1 MRISLLLAR
10 EPFGT
15 IVERTLESFL
25 PMLTGSPQEVHWRQR
40 TAEQNPQAQ
49 RFWVNVYLNAI
60 VHGSAP
66 RNVLNPVLREF
77 GTSLSRWRR
86 PFQRLYM
93 EMAASP
99 LARRRL
105 SQAAI
110 DLTPGFERPERWL
123 ILGGNYKLRL
133 LCRDEELCY
142 SVVKHGFP
150 MRFMEREIQARRSAA
165 SAGIP
170 TPELLD
176 ADESAGWLLERYIE
190 GTPLN
195 RLASEE
201 EAAAVLDRLAVPLA
215 EWSRATAHSMPV
227 REYALR
233 LLAES
238 RQHLGL
244 RSRFTPQMQG
254 ALERVL
260 LLLERRF
267 ENATGSVTLATCHGD
282 LQPGNVLQGTTDWV
296 INWEYAGIRQ
306 LGYDPLV
313 WSLAL
318 RFPEGLAGRLRR
330 FETEGAGSRANWIG
344 HWREDA
350 GGRSVSDRRRV
361 LEILALEELALGL
374 EEQDVEAIQG
384 VPTGLEKVVRG
395 FAEWIEGH
403 E

>member
-15 IVERTLESFL
+15 IVERTLENFL
-25 PMLTGSPQEVHWRQR
+25 PMLTGRPQEVHWRERSAVQ
-40 TAEQNPQAQ
+40 APQAQ
-49 RFWVNVYLNAI
+49 RFWVNAYLNAI

-66 RNVLNPVLREF
+66 REVLNPVVREF

-93 EMAASP
+93 EAAASP

-105 SQAAI
+105 SQAVL
-110 DLTPGFERPERWL
+110 DLTPGFERPGTWL

-133 LCRDEELCY
+133 LSREEDLCY

-150 MRFMEREIQARRSAA
+150 KRFMEREIQARRSAA

-170 TPELLD
+170 TPELVD

-195 RLASEE
+195 RLASDDES
-201 EAAAVLDRLAVPLA
+201 AAVLDRLAVPLA
-215 EWSRATAHSMPV
+215 AWSRASAHSLPV
-227 REYALR
+227 REYASR
-233 LLAES
+233 LIEES
-238 RQHLGL
+238 RRHLGA
-244 RSRFTPQMQG
+244 RVRFTSALRG
-254 ALERVL
+254 ALTRVL
-260 LLLERRF
+260 MLLEERF
-267 ENATGSVTLATCHGD
+267 ERATGTVQVATCHGD
-282 LQPGNVLQGTTDWV
+282 LQPGNVLRGATDWV
-296 INWEYAGIRQ
+296 IDWEYAGVRQ

-313 WSLAL
+313 WTLAL

-330 FETEGAGSRANWIG
+330 FETEGPGMRAAWIG
-344 HWREDA
+344 HWREDE
-350 GGRSVSDRRRV
+350 GGRSESDRRRV

-374 EEQDVEAIQG
+374 EEQDVEEIRG